1 MTTVTDTPY
10 LHHNRSNV
18 KTPTSQAIGDLTTS
32 TKATMPF
39 NIKDSHHNSLVSFT
53 QNLSQRIPNP
63 KDNFQKFSTSLLKNK
78 VLLVPTRLA
87 LKRQRASLKPPTL
100 KCEPVYS
107 ETLQMELGNP
117 EELTSH
123 SDHDEDEQTAT
134 TISQHMHL
142 SREHNRMRSTSN
154 QSSPL
159 RGDTPHTV
167 PADIAL
173 LYREKPLFSHPITGN
188 FIVRY
193 AEENGGPSPCS
204 YVLPRKSCREKNAPA
219 FSFGSKCSVERK
231 GGSRTAWQKQWFAHS
246 DPYTTKVDFNREP
259 VWPTPFHYPAKP
271 SLGVQ
276 VTKVSFPAWSI
287 ATRLQT
293 NPTLI
298 PENNPG
304 PDTYDTISAFQK
316 LKAKNTFITLKSR
329 PGGTQLSTI
338 HTSSKTPGPG
348 AHDNRKFLSNKYS
361 APKHSFGRR
370 MPTSL
375 GQDPY
380 VNTLPS
386 IET

>member
-1 MTTVTDTPY
+1 MTAVADTSY
-10 LHHNRSNV
+10 LQHNQSNV
-18 KTPTSQAIGDLTTS
+18 KTPTSQAIGDLATS

-39 NIKDSHHNSLVSFT
+39 NIPESHHNSLVSFA
-53 QNLSQRIPNP
+53 QDLSQRIPNP

-87 LKRQRASLKPPTL
+87 LKRQRASLKPPSL
-100 KCEPVYS
+100 KHEPVFS
-107 ETLQMELGNP
+107 DKLQMELGNA
-117 EELTSH
+117 EELTLH
-123 SDHDEDEQTAT
+123 SDHDEDEHST
-134 TISQHMHL
+134 TMISQHIQL
-142 SREHNRMRSTSN
+142 SRERNRMQSTSN

-167 PADIAL
+167 PTDISL

-188 FIVRY
+188 FIVQY
-193 AEENGGPSPCS
+193 AEDNGGPSPCS

-219 FSFGSKCSVERK
+219 FSFGSKCSVERT

-259 VWPTPFHYPAKP
+259 VWPTPFHYPAKT
-271 SLGVQ
+271 SLGSQ
-276 VTKVSFPAWSI
+276 VTKISFPAWSI
-287 ATRLQT
+287 ATRLHT
-293 NPTLI
+293 TPNLMPD
-298 PENNPG
+298 NNPG
-304 PDTYDTISAFQK
+304 PDTYNTISAFQK

-329 PGGTQLSTI
+329 PGGTQISTTQ
-338 HTSSKTPGPG
+338 HSSKTPGPG
-348 AHDNRKFLSNKYS
+348 AHDERKFLSNKYS
-361 APKHSFGRR
+361 APKHSFGKR

-380 VNTLPS
+380 VKTLPS

>member
-1 MTTVTDTPY
+1 MTTVTDTSN
-10 LHHNRSNV
+10 LHHNRNNV
-18 KTPTSQAIGDLTTS
+18 KTPTSQIIGDLKTS
-32 TKATMPF
+32 TKTTMPY
-39 NIKDSHHNSLVSFT
+39 NIKDSHHNSLVSFA
-53 QNLSQRIPNP
+53 QDFSQSIPNP
-63 KDNFQKFSTSLLKNK
+63 KNNFQKFSTSLLKNK
-78 VLLVPTRLA
+78 ALLVPTRLA

-100 KCEPVYS
+100 KYEPVRS
-107 ETLQMELGNP
+107 DTLQMELGNP
-117 EELTSH
+117 EELTLH
-123 SDHDEDEQTAT
+123 SDQDEDEHTTAM
-134 TISQHMHL
+134 ISQYMQL
-142 SREHNRMRSTSN
+142 PKEQNRMQSTSN

-159 RGDTPHTV
+159 REDTPHTG
-167 PADIAL
+167 PTDIAL

-188 FIVRY
+188 FIVQY

-219 FSFGSKCSVERK
+219 FSFGSKCSVERN

-246 DPYTTKVDFNREP
+246 NPYTTKVDFKRET

-271 SLGVQ
+271 TLGVQ

-287 ATRLQT
+287 ATRFQT
-293 NPTLI
+293 NPTVMSG
-298 PENNPG
+298 NNPG
-304 PDTYDTISAFQK
+304 PDTYDTISAFRK
-316 LKAKNTFITLKSR
+316 LKAKNTYITLKSR
-329 PGGTQLSTI
+329 PGGTQLSTTQI
-338 HTSSKTPGPG
+338 SNKTPGPG
-348 AHDNRKFLSNKYS
+348 AHDERKFLSNKYS